1 MMKKSIKFADDLV
14 EKSDEREVDKDD
26 KKDKEGKEQSKWSVH
41 NFRQARPS
49 IIMHEPIDYSPQRG
63 AVNVEVRLIILK
75 LSNISTKQS
84 RFSCEAFM
92 EASWYDKE
100 LVVSKNEDNDE
111 INENEIEREEETGIK
126 YDEKRHWNPML
137 YIQNVIDHQS
147 QDKWYNVEKTPIG

>member
-1 MMKKSIKFADDLV
+1 MKKSIKFADDLV
-14 EKSDEREVDKDD
+14 EKVDEIEGDKED

-100 LVVSKNEDNDE
+100 LVVSENEDNDE

-137 YIQNVIDHQS
+137 YIQNVVDHQS